1 MGLPAQRRL
10 WLAVATLLAQ
20 HTYSQFEARTS
31 IFVDDTEVEIVANA
45 DRDDF
50 AAVGRDVCAKM
61 GVDLGATLRDGRMRC
76 GALIADEL
84 ADSLYCNATARGAS
98 TPRPRVPRAFRFYH
112 GEFYFDSEEY
122 ELLREL
128 LLRQRYVECLSGE
141 RLRGGEDVIWL
152 LGHFDGD
159 AWFYKAPSRARRRT
173 LPQPTELGNK
183 DSLYRHLLAL
193 RAKVGDRATRFLPR
207 TWLPDDAKAS
217 RNGAADE
224 LGGLWL
230 RKDPAQELGFG
241 ITLITKWSEL
251 EGCEHCL
258 LQRYVAAVSTD
269 GRAGVL
275 DAKFS
280 FGVYVTVS
288 SVDPLESGDLL
299 SHLTN
304 GLLNQRLA
312 GDDFDA
318 AERVWTTDRLL
329 AHLDKR
335 GVSWASIEDQAL
347 NGVGGAPSPDRAH
360 YPGCAAPAGPTRS
373 RRASRRTRS
382 ARRRTRP
389 TTSSATGAESAE
401 AAVRARLGAAGDVL
415 VHDDAAVAAIAAYE
429 ARGRRRGGYRPLLPV
444 PRTFDYFDGS
454 VGANG
459 DDLPDLFRRHG
470 ALPLDAALDRWAS
483 LSGVDDE
490 PVSDWAAASEA
501 AAAARARANV
511 ARLLRDGE
519 RPHLHGAAGFR
530 RFSRGLR
537 DKRDVAASLPYG
549 LDTSL
554 YLLLT
559 DRRRV
564 DGAAAGTLAD
574 PNVLDDL
581 SPLQG
586 LLDKAVAA
594 TAPLVDAAPLPRR
607 TSLRYGAGYAYP
619 THVDCY
625 ENVIF
630 QLAGRKNVT
639 IFPPD
644 VVWDTKPDVENK
656 HWPRGGDDDLRRA
669 RRSAVS
675 VELGPGDAL
684 YVPLMWPHN
693 VDSDEFSVTANA
705 YLRLGTTPTGATT
718 STGARPPR
726 LAYEIATG
734 TRLC

>member
-10 WLAVATLLAQ
+10 WLAVATLLTR

-50 AAVGRDVCAKM
+50 AAVGRDVCARM

-84 ADSLYCNATARGAS
+84 ADSLYCNATARGALDAALAS
-98 TPRPRVPRAFRFYH
+98 TGRAPRAFRFYH

-159 AWFYKAPSRARRRT
+159 AWFYKALEPRQTSNA

-207 TWLPDDAKAS
+207 TWLPDDARAS

-258 LQRYVAAVSTD
+258 LQRYVARPFLLTD
-269 GRAGVL
+269 AAAGVL

-288 SVDPLESGDLL
+288 SVDPLEVWLHRELLVLLATYPYDGVDGDDHGESGDLL

-347 NGVGGAPSPDRAH
+347 NGVGGAPSPDHAH
-360 YPGCAAPAGPTRS
+360 YPWLRGACWTDEESPGQPPNTLCAPPDAADDLFGD
-373 RRASRRTRS
+373 
-382 ARRRTRP
+382 
-389 TTSSATGAESAE
+389 GAVEPE
-401 AAVRARLGAAGDVL
+401 AAVRARLGAAGD
-415 VHDDAAVAAIAAYE
+415 
-429 ARGRRRGGYRPLLPV
+429 
-444 PRTFDYFDGS
+444 
-454 VGANG
+454 
-459 DDLPDLFRRHG
+459 
-470 ALPLDAALDRWAS
+470 
-483 LSGVDDE
+483 
-490 PVSDWAAASEA
+490 
-501 AAAARARANV
+501 
-511 ARLLRDGE
+511 
-519 RPHLHGAAGFR
+519 
-530 RFSRGLR
+530 
-537 DKRDVAASLPYG
+537 
-549 LDTSL
+549 
-554 YLLLT
+554 
-559 DRRRV
+559 
-564 DGAAAGTLAD
+564 
-574 PNVLDDL
+574 
-581 SPLQG
+581 G
-586 LLDKAVAA
+586 LLDRAVAA
-594 TAPLVDAAPLPRR
+594 TAPLVDAAPLPRAW

-705 YLRLGTTPTGATT
+705 YLRLGDDADWGDYVDRSKTNAW
-718 STGARPPR
+718 